1 MTMKK
6 QVSDCAK
13 ISAKHIADEEF
24 VSRKYKELLQ
34 LCSKRQVNKKEQTVL
49 IDISPKTINGWQ
61 IS

>member
-1 MTMKK
+1 MKK

-13 ISAKHIADEEF
+13 ISAKHTRDEAF

-34 LCSKRQVNKKEQTVL
+34 LCSKRQVSKKEPTVL
-49 IDISPKTINGWQ
+49 IDTSPKTINGWQ